1 MSFLSLSAFI
11 DEKNKQINSI
21 AETAEKD
28 IKQIEVLLGRTENIT
43 DIIYSQNFAQINQ
56 RLNHANYNIDKF
68 TQEKSEIIKKATDH
82 IDNILEQNQHIKA
95 IADKALVKLN
105 KKYLKNRTLAHLSAK
120 KLESLGM
127 KEDDLPSQF
136 KEVYTRNK
144 SLKGGKK
151 HNRKT
156 KKRS

>member
-1 MSFLSLSAFI
+1 MSFSSFSTFI
-11 DEKNKQINSI
+11 DEKYKYENDGV
-21 AETAEKD
+21 ETAKRN
-28 IKQIEVLLGRTENIT
+28 IKWIENSLEEIENIT
-43 DIIYSQNFAQINQ
+43 DIIYMSDFAQLNQ
-56 RLNHANYNIDKF
+56 RLDHANYNIDKF
-68 TQEKSEIIKKATDH
+68 TQDKPEIIKKATDYM
-82 IDNILEQNQHIKA
+82 DNILEKNQHIKA
-95 IADKALVKLN
+95 IAEKVLAKLN

-127 KEDDLPSQF
+127 KEVDLPSPF

-144 SLKGGKK
+144 SLIGGKK